1 MYVES
6 DTGTETKR
14 FANVLRDMLG
24 AASRWSQTF
33 CATEELLT
41 GLVWFGFCD
50 QPGLGPASGSGLLM
64 NCYTINFHL
73 KISQHSTSL
82 VPDLSDLSSPRK
94 KCEPSQTLCA
104 TDRYNPYTLANVLR
118 DGKSCVKRKAA
129 NALPTRWANRLQVVG
144 INILRT
150 LLRRIL

>member
-33 CATEELLT
+33 CATEQLLT

-50 QPGLGPASGSGLLM
+50 QTWTRTRLRPGQEAESSKSLQSLGVTQLMQVPLNTNCTLL
-64 NCYTINFHL
+64 YY
-73 KISQHSTSL
+73 K
-82 VPDLSDLSSPRK
+82 LSS
-94 KCEPSQTLCA
+94 E
-104 TDRYNPYTLANVLR
+104 D
-118 DGKSCVKRKAA
+118 KS
-129 NALPTRWANRLQVVG
+129 T
-144 INILRT
+144 
-150 LLRRIL
+150 